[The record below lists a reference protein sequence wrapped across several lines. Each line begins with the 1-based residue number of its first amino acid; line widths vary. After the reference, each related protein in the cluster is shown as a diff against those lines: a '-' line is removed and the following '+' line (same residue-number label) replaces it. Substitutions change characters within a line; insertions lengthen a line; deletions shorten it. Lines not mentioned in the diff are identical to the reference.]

1 MRNGRNADYI
11 GLSGLLVFTIDAHQR
26 IGDLVLLVVEAL
38 ERRHQSHVLGDGL
51 KRGIG
56 SDQPAQELF
65 SGLLILFGDLGVH
78 APVIADHLIQTLV
91 LFALGAN
98 VDGEHSQIVV
108 RHGLT
113 LDLVVGP
120 HAILEE
126 HGLACG
132 EFGD

>member
-26 IGDLVLLVVEAL
+26 IGNLVLLVVEAL
-38 ERRHQSHVLGDGL
+38 ERRHQSHV
-51 KRGIG
+51 
-56 SDQPAQELF
+56 
-65 SGLLILFGDLGVH
+65 ILFGALGVH